1 MDERRFDAFCQARAS
16 IQLSQSHPVKLAAW
30 NSDLEPLLQFC
41 PAPGGRR
48 SLDELD
54 NIIHTGQIGFMEALE
69 ALPLE
74 AQDWIEFLRKSL
86 KERSKHL
93 SPTDLA
99 KYTGV
104 AFELTFTG
112 SRREEK
118 LANALA
124 RGVSVREKMA
134 TEEGGSLSA
143 EEAARLL
150 GMVKQSVL
158 NLYHQGK
165 LLGWRSEKQG
175 AVRFPVWQFRDN
187 GRLPGIEPVLA
198 KLSASGILDD
208 WGKIGFF
215 LQAHRLSESRRP
227 LDLLRENKLDQV
239 LRIADAYVE

>member
-1 MDERRFDAFCQARAS
+1 MET
-16 IQLSQSHPVKLAAW
+16 
-30 NSDLEPLLQFC
+30 LE
-41 PAPGGRR
+41 
-48 SLDELD
+48 SLP
-54 NIIHTGQIGFMEALE
+54 TAVR
-69 ALPLE
+69 
-74 AQDWIEFLRKSL
+74 DWIEFLRKSL
-86 KERSKHL
+86 KNSRL

-134 TEEGGSLSA
+134 TEEGGSMSA

-175 AVRFPVWQFRDN
+175 AVRFPVWQFRD
-187 GRLPGIEPVLA
+187 GKRLPGLDQALA
-198 KLSASGILDD
+198 KLSASGVLDD

-215 LQAHRLSESRRP
+215 LQQHRLSESRRP
-227 LDLLRENKLDQV
+227 LDLLRENKVDPV
-239 LRIADAYVE
+239 LRIAEAYVE

>member
-1 MDERRFDAFCQARAS
+1 MKIS
-16 IQLSQSHPVKLAAW
+16 W
-30 NSDLEPLLQFC
+30 SD
-41 PAPGGRR
+41 PAKNKPSRQR
-48 SLDELD
+48 LFDELD
-54 NIIHTGQIGFMEALE
+54 SFIQKCDCAVVDTIES
-69 ALPLE
+69 LPTDIR
-74 AQDWIEFLRKSL
+74 DWIEFLRKSL
-86 KERSKHL
+86 KERSARL
-93 SPTDLA
+93 SPTELA

-104 AFELTFTG
+104 AFELAFTG

-118 LANALA
+118 LANAMA

-143 EEAARLL
+143 EETARLL

-175 AVRFPVWQFRDN
+175 AVRFPVWQFRDG
-187 GRLPGIEPVLA
+187 GRLPGMEQVLA

-215 LQAHRLSESRRP
+215 LQQHRLSESRRP
-227 LDLLRENKLDQV
+227 LDLLRENKVEQV
-239 LRIADAYVE
+239 LRIAEAYVE